1 MMRCLSWARPNRAG
15 LVAIMVLAGSVAAE
29 AQSGPYDCLIEPGRV
44 VRLGSPVDGILREV
58 QVDRGGR
65 VRAGDVVARV
75 DSRVEQA
82 TVDLLRLQAEE
93 TSTIAAR
100 TAQRDFARVRLDRA
114 RMLLDREAVPL
125 NRVEELEAEFTVSE
139 AELAAVRTAQRIAR
153 MELRRAQADL
163 DRHVITSPVDGVV
176 TERILSPG
184 EYVFQ
189 DREIAEIAVLDPL
202 RVEVFLPVAI
212 YPELRLGQA
221 ATIEPDLPG
230 IAPRTATIEVIDRV
244 LDATSNTFGV
254 RLTLDND
261 DRGLPAGLR
270 CVLSFE

>member
-1 MMRCLSWARPNRAG
+1 MMRCLSWARRSSAG
-15 LVAIMVLAGSVAAE
+15 LLAIMALAVPGAAE
-29 AQSGPYDCLIEPGRV
+29 AQSGPFDCLIEPGRI
-44 VRLGSPVDGILREV
+44 VRLGSSVDGILREV
-58 QVDRGGR
+58 RVERGAR
-65 VRAGDVVARV
+65 VQAGDVVARV
-75 DSRVEQA
+75 DSRVEEA

-100 TAQRDFARVRLDRA
+100 AAQRDFARVRLDRA
-114 RMLLDREAVPL
+114 RKLLEREAVPL
-125 NRVEELEAEFTVSE
+125 EQVEELEAEFTVSD
-139 AELAAVRTAQRIAR
+139 AELAAVRTAQRIAK

-163 DRHVITSPVDGVV
+163 ARHRVTSPVDGVV

-184 EYVFQ
+184 EYVYQ

-202 RVEVFLPVAI
+202 HVEVFLPVAM
-212 YPELRLGQA
+212 YPGLRVGQT

-230 IAPRTATIEVIDRV
+230 VAPRTATVEVIDRV

-254 RLTLDND
+254 RLTLDNA

-270 CVLSFE
+270 CVLSFD